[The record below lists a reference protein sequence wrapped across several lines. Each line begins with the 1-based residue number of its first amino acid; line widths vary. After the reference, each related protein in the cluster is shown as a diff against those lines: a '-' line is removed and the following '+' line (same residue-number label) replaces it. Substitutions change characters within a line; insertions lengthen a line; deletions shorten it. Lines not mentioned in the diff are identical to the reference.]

1 MKINLPKTEKL
12 LVTVRDR
19 NMLMFQGQVEAV
31 SSFND
36 MGPFDILPR
45 HANFISLIKEAVI
58 LYVSEKEEKRIEIT
72 SGIIKVKENNVE
84 VYLGILI

>member
-1 MKINLPKTEKL
+1 MERNITKTEKL